1 MASKSFVTDT
11 LRPLTGP
18 LDCRSSPDTVPANSF
33 RWLLNMSVT
42 PDNRRARRAGWQK
55 LDFGPAAFLN
65 QDLHDQRD
73 CWAVTMEGSNFVRE
87 PVTLLFAA
95 ESTSQSR
102 KLYAATNSRIYL
114 QSGNEWRVIG
124 RGYGGTTTA
133 YRFQCAQLG
142 NTLLFTNGVDAPVQ
156 HTFGNFSDPCNWTAS
171 VATVPE
177 LQNNPTAGVGL
188 DSAKI
193 VRSFNGCFFLM
204 NTVERGVA
212 YPSRIRFSG
221 FNNPTRWLAGSD
233 TIAGFQD
240 LPYNEAI
247 TGAVELFNTL
257 LVFTNKSIYK
267 CLFDGS
273 SFTFERI
280 YVEPRAGAGLLA
292 YPNSL
297 VSDGDTAW
305 WVGDDAVYKYNIFV
319 TGPVRD
325 ETVHRASKQMFTEL
339 DSGCCTELV
348 AGFNPVTKEIWW
360 SYPKSGSGCANSRTF
375 IYNTAS
381 QAADYLDHGFTAFS
395 NFVPD
400 TRQTLDQWLDEYCGD
415 GDLNSLCAALGGRM
429 VEDFCGGC
437 ETRATYLGA
446 SAQDYCIKD
455 IGLVFYRERCTNP
468 TEAGTFND
476 AGAYVPSTG
485 EYSEDGYFS
494 IMRGIFPFGNME
506 KEKVIKNLL
515 LDKQVLPAFGE
526 SCYLRLRVGTGYSAL
541 DPNPSAN
548 PDAIGYNSDTKIPAD
563 FRVAGDTCEVIWRT
577 TADQDLLCPETR
589 TNTSSLLANTRP
601 DLGTEWPVFE
611 EGRFLFWEIA
621 VVGKSGTNYIEP
633 IGGDARFNRIEVQA
647 RLKPAQV

>member
-18 LDCRSSPDTVPANSF
+18 LDCRSSPDAVAANSF

-42 PDNRRARRAGWQK
+42 PDNRRARRAGWGK
-55 LDFGPAAFLN
+55 LDFGAAGFLN

-73 CWAVTMEGSNFVRE
+73 CWAEFMELDSFVRE
-87 PVTLLFAA
+87 PITLLYPA
-95 ESTSQSR
+95 ESTSQER
-102 KLYAATNSRIYL
+102 RLYAATRSRIYL
-114 QSGNEWRVIG
+114 QTGNEWRIIA
-124 RGYGGTTTA
+124 RGYGSVNA
-133 YRFQCAQLG
+133 QSRFQCAQLA
-142 NTLLFTNGVDAPVQ
+142 NTMVFTNGVDPVRK
-156 HTFGNFSDPCNWTAS
+156 HTFGTASDPCNWVTTLTSITQLESAS
-171 VATVPE
+171 P
-177 LQNNPTAGVGL
+177 AGVGL
-188 DSAKI
+188 TRAKFA
-193 VRSFNGCFFLM
+193 RSFNGSIFLL
-204 NTVERGVA
+204 NTVEAGVR

-221 FNNPTRWLAGSD
+221 FNSPDRWLAGVD

-240 LPYNEAI
+240 LPYNETI
-247 TGAVELFNTL
+247 TGAIEMFNTL
-257 LVFTNKSIYK
+257 MVFTDKAIYK
-267 CLFDGS
+267 CVFDGS
-273 SFTFERI
+273 AYTFERI
-280 YVEPRAGAGLLA
+280 YAENRGGAGLLA
-292 YPNSL
+292 YPNTL
-297 VSDGDTAW
+297 VSDGETVW
-305 WVGDDAVYKYNIFV
+305 WLGQDAAYKYNIFV
-319 TGPVRD
+319 SGPVRD
-325 ETVHRASKQMFTEL
+325 DTLHRATKRMFDEIDT
-339 DSGCCTELV
+339 GCCDQPV
-348 AGFNPVTKEIWW
+348 AGFNPVTREIWW
-360 SYPKSGSGCANSRTF
+360 SYPVTGSACTNSRTLV
-375 IYNTAS
+375 YNVAS
-381 QAADYLDHGFTAFS
+381 QAADYVDHGFTCFA

-415 GDLNSLCAALGGRM
+415 GDLNSLCAALGAR
-429 VEDFCGGC
+429 VVDDFCDEC
-437 ETRATYLGA
+437 NSRKTFIGA

-548 PDAIGYNSDTKIPAD
+548 PDAIGYNSDTNIPAD

-601 DLGTEWPVFE
+601 DIGTEWPVFE